1 MSKSKLIFYFL
12 YLSYYLPTY
21 GQVESVGDQ
30 TFTFIK
36 DSSAI
41 SLPIFCNMN
50 LNQTNNEV
58 ENAIIVIHGMARNA
72 YDYFESVNS
81 INSEL
86 GLDNRSMIIAPQF
99 LINVDMGT
107 WNLDSTIAF
116 WSGTSSWLSGNLS
129 NSTEQAPRDFEVSSF
144 TIIDSLIHYLV
155 SNFINIERV
164 TLVGN
169 SAGGQLVN
177 RYAAGSGMHYNHLV
191 DYVVAAPSSF
201 VYLDE
206 NRYDSPFPFSWNEPS
221 TCQSYNDYKYGLN
234 DLNDY
239 MESRGVDSIR
249 LNYFAKKVSYLVGEN
264 DYGGTT
270 DCSSMTQGDNRLARS
285 IIYYNYLKFFYGPEV
300 SDRHRLAI
308 IPNMSH
314 SHFQI
319 FNSLCGRSA
328 IFGTGGCYQFDDLTN
343 PLASFSLLNNAG
355 NYPLN
360 VEFIDQSIQGTH
372 PISYY
377 IWKVNNETILSEGNI
392 TYTLDYPGIYDVS
405 LVAIDNIGLVDSM
418 LVSSAI
424 VIDTLHGDVDMNAAV
439 TSNDATEILNG
450 VVGNLLLN
458 DIQKSVGDV
467 SSNGSINSLDAS
479 LVLQLVEGSIES
491 LPVHGPVE
499 YNGNA
504 ELQSYNI
511 SGQEGDIISIPI
523 SFVNVDSVY
532 GFKIMIEYDQDLLES
547 GTIYPTNSAASLFM
561 LKTSISD
568 SGTIAIAGA
577 SPIPINSEQVL
588 FNLYFILGLLENE
601 ATTITC
607 AELMINE
614 IIKETDFNIPINPSL
629 NSGNS
634 LLAMNFGLDQNYPN
648 PFNSSTSI
656 GFVLDRDMLVSIRIT
671 DINGRLVKTLF
682 KGSQLHGKHVIKWDG
697 KDNSGLDVRSGIYF
711 YSLSSGQKQQTRK
724 MLILQ

>member
-1 MSKSKLIFYFL
+1 MLKSKLIFYFL
-12 YLSYYLPTY
+12 YLLHYLPTY
-21 GQVESVGDQ
+21 CQVESVGNQ

-50 LNQTNNEV
+50 LNQTNE
-58 ENAIIVIHGMARNA
+58 ELEHAIIVIHGMTRNA

-86 GLDNRSMIIAPQF
+86 GLDNQSMIIAPQF
-99 LINVDMGT
+99 LINIDMSY

-129 NSTEQAPRDFEVSSF
+129 NSTEQAPRNFEVSSF
-144 TIIDSLIHYLV
+144 TIIDSLIHYLE
-155 SNFINIERV
+155 SNFVNIERV
-164 TLVGN
+164 TIVGN

-177 RYAAGSGMHYNHLV
+177 RYAAGSGMYYNNLV

-206 NRYDSPFPFSWNEPS
+206 NRYGSPFPFSWNVPS

-239 MESRGVDSIR
+239 MESKGVDSIR

-264 DYGGTT
+264 DFGGTT
-270 DCSSMTQGDNRLARS
+270 DCSSMTQGDNRLART

-300 SDRHRLAI
+300 SDRHRLAV

-319 FNSLCGRSA
+319 FNSLCGRNA
-328 IFGTGGCYQFDDLTN
+328 IFGTGGCDQFEELNKPT
-343 PLASFSLLNNAG
+343 ASFSLSNNVG

-360 VEFIDQSIQGTH
+360 VEFINQSIQGTH
-372 PISYY
+372 PIFYY
-377 IWKVNNETILSEGNI
+377 IWRVNDETIFSDGNI
-392 TYTLDYPGIYDVS
+392 TYTFEYPGIYDVS

-418 LVSSAI
+418 LVSSA
-424 VIDTLHGDVDMNAAV
+424 VLIDTLYGDVDMNATV
-439 TSNDATEILNG
+439 TSDDASEILSE
-450 VVGNLLLN
+450 VVGNSLLD

-467 SSNGSINSLDAS
+467 SSDGSINSLDAS
-479 LVLQLVEGSIES
+479 LVLQLVEGTVES
-491 LPVHGPVE
+491 LPVYSSIE

-532 GFKIMIEYDQDLLES
+532 GFKIVIEYNQDLLQS
-547 GTIYPTNSAASLFM
+547 GTIYPTNSAESFFM
-561 LKTSISD
+561 IKTSIND
-568 SGTIAIAGA
+568 SGTIAIVGA
-577 SPIPINSEQVL
+577 SPTPVSSEL
-588 FNLYFILGLLENE
+588 TLCDLYFILGPSESHV
-601 ATTITC
+601 TTINC
-607 AELMINE
+607 DELIINE
-614 IIKETDFNIPINPSL
+614 SVIETDFNVSINPSM
-629 NSGNS
+629 NADYNV
-634 LLAMNFGLDQNYPN
+634 LAKNFSLDQNYPN

-656 GFVLDRDMLVSIRIT
+656 GFALDRDMPVNIRIT

-682 KGSQLHGKHVIKWDG
+682 NGLQLHGKHIIEWDG
-697 KDNSGLDVRSGIYF
+697 KDNSGCDIRSGIYF
-711 YSLSSGQKQQTRK
+711 YSLSSRQKQQTRK